1 MNYYKQIDMWIYM
14 RIKELR
20 ECIANVYFGFCKGK
34 FCKGCILNKKE
45 NSEYTFCKVN
55 YLLHEL
61 YGEKRRK
68 Q

>member
-1 MNYYKQIDMWIYM
+1 MNYNKQIDMRIDM
-14 RIKELR
+14 CIKELR
-20 ECIANVYFGFCKGK
+20 ASIANVYFSFCKGK

-45 NSEYTFCKVN
+45 NSEYTFCKLH
-55 YLLHEL
+55 YLIHEL

>member
-1 MNYYKQIDMWIYM
+1 M

-45 NSEYTFCKVN
+45 NSEYTFCKLH
-55 YLLHEL
+55 YLIHEL
-61 YGEKRRK
+61 YGEKNERL
-68 Q
+68 

>member
-34 FCKGCILNKKE
+34 FCKGCFLNKKE
-45 NSEYTFCKVN
+45 NSEYTFCKLH
-55 YLLHEL
+55 YLIHEL
-61 YGEKRRK
+61 YGEKK
-68 Q
+68 